1 MQNEL
6 VFFQHHQ
13 KNRTMTTVKTTYLGD
28 LRTEN
33 IHVQSGSKII
43 TDAPTD
49 NRGKG
54 ESFSPTDLLA
64 TALGTCIMT
73 IMGMKAR
80 DNGIDLVGTEIE
92 IVKIMASAPRRVS
105 EVIIEF
111 NFPKKVYSEEEKL
124 LIESVAATCPVPL
137 SVHPE
142 LKQTI
147 RFNW

>member
-1 MQNEL
+1 MA
-6 VFFQHHQ
+6 
-13 KNRTMTTVKTTYLGD
+13 TVKTTYLGE

-33 IHVQSGSKII
+33 IHLQSGSKII
-43 TDAPTD
+43 TDAPLD

-64 TALGTCIMT
+64 TSLGNCIMT
-73 IMGMKAR
+73 IMGMRAM
-80 DNGIDLVGTEIE
+80 DNGIDLIGTEIE
-92 IVKIMASAPRRVS
+92 ITKIMASAPRRVG
-105 EVIIEF
+105 EVILEF
-111 NFPKKVYSEEEKL
+111 NFPKKNYTEEEKR

-137 SVHPE
+137 SVHPD